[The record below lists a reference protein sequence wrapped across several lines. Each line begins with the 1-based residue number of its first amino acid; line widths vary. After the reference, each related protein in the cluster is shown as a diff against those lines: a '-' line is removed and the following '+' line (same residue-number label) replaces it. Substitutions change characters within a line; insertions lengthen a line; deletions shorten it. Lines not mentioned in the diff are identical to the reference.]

1 VSPSSHVFRPF
12 VGGARGAAAAI
23 ASVEA
28 WRQNDDVHHDDP
40 HVADVGGG
48 GARVCA
54 GRTEA
59 AALRLPRAR
68 RLLRGHGGRRD
79 AAAEGWSR
87 AGDADKA
94 RRYFERLI
102 AEAPAS
108 GQTAKAR
115 EWMATGIVPK
125 ASGATCVGCHK

>member
-1 VSPSSHVFRPF
+1 MLADGIEVHLNEPL
-12 VGGARGAAAAI
+12 
-23 ASVEA
+23 
-28 WRQNDDVHHDDP
+28 DV
-40 HVADVGGG
+40 
-48 GARVCA
+48 CQI
-54 GRTEA
+54 RT
-59 AALRLPRAR
+59 LFGL
-68 RLLRGHGGRRD
+68 
-79 AAAEGWSR
+79 AEGWSR

-94 RRYFERLI
+94 RRYFDRLI